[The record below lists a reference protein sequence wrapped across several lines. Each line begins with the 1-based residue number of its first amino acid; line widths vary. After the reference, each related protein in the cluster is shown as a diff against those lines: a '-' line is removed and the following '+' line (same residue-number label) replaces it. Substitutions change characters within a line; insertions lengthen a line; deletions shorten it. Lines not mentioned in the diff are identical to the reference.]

1 MVINSVGEVSMGYYV
16 NLETI
21 TLEEFFSKLQEVSV
35 LPSQKVLRETP
46 EEKCSCLQKHGIHHL
61 DQLEAALKSKR
72 RIAELLT
79 KTGLTLDYLTLM
91 RRELDRYHPRP
102 IVFAE
107 IPGLKQHV
115 LERLGRNNTRNTMHL
130 FDMVI
135 TAENRQHLAD
145 RTGITLEEVAELT
158 RLTDVSR
165 IMWTTPA
172 FARLL
177 IEAGYDCVE
186 KIADA
191 DYRAMYERLAA
202 VNSAKSYYRGR
213 LTERD
218 IWLFIRYAKDVPQ
231 IINW

>member
-1 MVINSVGEVSMGYYV
+1 MNSIREVSMGYYV
-16 NLETI
+16 DLETI
-21 TLEEFFSKLQEVSV
+21 ALEELFSKLQEVSV
-35 LPSQKVLRETP
+35 LPSQKVLREAP
-46 EEKCSCLQKHGIHHL
+46 EERCLCLQKCGIHNL
-61 DQLEAALKSKR
+61 RELEAALKSKD
-72 RIAELLT
+72 RIAALST

-91 RRELDRYHPRP
+91 RRELDRYHPRA
-102 IVFAE
+102 IVFSE
-107 IPGLKQHV
+107 IPGLKEHV
-115 LERLGRNNTRNTMHL
+115 LERLKQNNIRNTMHL

-145 RTGITLEEVAELT
+145 RTGITLEEVDELT

-172 FARLL
+172 FARLTV
-177 IEAGYDCVE
+177 EAGYDCVE

-191 DYRAMYERLAA
+191 DYRVMYGRLAA
-202 VNSAKSYYRGR
+202 VNSEKSYYRGR

-218 IWLFIRYAKDVPQ
+218 IWLFIRYARDVPQ

>member
-1 MVINSVGEVSMGYYV
+1 MGTTGIGEVSMRYYV
-16 NLETI
+16 GLERI

-35 LPSQKVLRETP
+35 LPSQKVLREAP
-46 EEKCSCLQKHGIHHL
+46 EERRLCLQKQGIHHL
-61 DQLEAALKSKR
+61 HELEAALKSKR
-72 RIAELLT
+72 RIAELSA

-107 IPGLKQHV
+107 IPGLNEHV
-115 LERLGRNNTRNTMHL
+115 LEKLSQNNIRNTMHL

-145 RTGITLEEVAELT
+145 RTGITLDEVAELT
-158 RLTDVSR
+158 RLADVSR

-172 FARLL
+172 FVRLL
-177 IEAGYDCVE
+177 VEAGYDSVE

-191 DYRAMYERLAA
+191 DCRTMYERLAA
-202 VNSAKSYYRGR
+202 TNGAKSYYRGR